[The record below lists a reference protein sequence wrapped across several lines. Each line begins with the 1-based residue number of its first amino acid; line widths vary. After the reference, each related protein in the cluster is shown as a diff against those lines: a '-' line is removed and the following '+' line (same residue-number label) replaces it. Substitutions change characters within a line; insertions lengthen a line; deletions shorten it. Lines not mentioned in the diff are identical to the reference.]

1 MPFGLRN
8 AVKGLLVIGFLGV
21 GLAGCGEASLEP
33 IDQAQLAIA
42 YGEASGPDDDG
53 IVQVRSNAGSVIQ
66 NCTGTLVAENLLL
79 TARHCVAQFVDDTFS
94 CTADGELVEGSKGGR
109 IGPPLTPSAISIRV
123 GAVDTAPVAAVGKRV
138 FTLQS
143 PSICRNDIAMVVLD
157 RAVTG
162 VPIFAIRLNSGNER
176 GDQIR
181 VVGYGADEQNG
192 FGTRV
197 TRSGIKI
204 SKVGSSVFHPDADN
218 IPARTFQ
225 VDGAVACHGDSGGPA
240 LSEKNAVV
248 GVFSQVVGPC
258 FATTAKDFY
267 TQVGP
272 YKDDFIL
279 PAFEAAGAEPMLEP
293 SDPTGE
299 AGASGEEPD
308 AGSIAGGPS
317 MIPSAGGAG
326 VPEEDPTY
334 SGPRQAGG
342 CRCHMSS
349 ARAGLLEP
357 EALLGLL
364 MFGVAFGRRRQRA
377 SNQ

>member
-1 MPFGLRN
+1 MPLGVRN
-8 AVKGLLVIGFLGV
+8 AVKGLLVIGLLGV

-33 IDQAQLAIA
+33 VDQAQLAIA
-42 YGEASGPDDDG
+42 YGEASGVEDDG

-94 CTADGELVEGSKGGR
+94 CTSDGELVEGSKGGQ

-123 GAVDTAPVAAVGKRV
+123 GAIDTAPVAALGKQV

-162 VPIFAIRLNSGNER
+162 VPIFAIRLNSGNAR
-176 GDQIR
+176 GDTIR

-204 SKVGSSVFHPDADN
+204 SKVGSSVFRPEGDK
-218 IPARTFQ
+218 IPARTFE
-225 VDGAVACHGDSGGPA
+225 VEGAVACHGDSGGPA
-240 LSEKNAVV
+240 LSDQNAVV

-279 PAFEAAGAEPMLEP
+279 PAFAAANAEPILETGG
-293 SDPTGE
+293 PTGE
-299 AGASGEEPD
+299 AGASGEDPD
-308 AGSIAGGPS
+308 AGSVAGGPS
-317 MIPSAGGAG
+317 TMPSAGGAG

-334 SGPRQAGG
+334 GGPRQAGG
-342 CRCHMSS
+342 CRCHMSGS
-349 ARAGLLEP
+349 RAGLLEP

-364 MFGVAFGRRRQRA
+364 MFGVALGRRRQR
-377 SNQ
+377 SRQ